1 MENLL
6 DTWLFK
12 TILRPLLDVA
22 VLTFLLYKGYRIL
35 YQTRAIPLLR
45 GIILMVL
52 IYGLAVGLKLDTLT
66 WILNFVAP
74 GIFVG
79 LAIVFQPELRKIFTQ
94 IGQGGWFTPQA
105 KPKAQHVDA
114 VLLASRQLSDM
125 RRGALITFIRK
136 VGLKNIVERG
146 TNLDAEVSAALLTTI
161 FSYDTPLHDGGLI
174 IQGGRI
180 VSAGCFYPL
189 SENPTLSKSFG
200 TRHRA
205 SLGLAEES
213 DAVTVVV
220 SEETGAI
227 SLAYSGALHYDLS
240 ADELRRRLKDL
251 LEFKDDDP
259 TTPAGYREGGFR
271 EDA

>member
-1 MENLL
+1 L
-6 DTWLFK
+6 DWIFNSWFVK
-12 TILRPLLDVA
+12 TIFRPVLDIA
-22 VLTFLLYKGYRIL
+22 VLSFLLYKAYRIL

-45 GIILMVL
+45 GIFFMVVL
-52 IYGLAVGLKLDTLT
+52 YLLAVGLKLETLT
-66 WILNFVAP
+66 WILNFLAP

-105 KPKAQHVDA
+105 KPKAYHVDS
-114 VLLASRQLSDM
+114 VLNACQELSRL
-125 RRGALITFIRK
+125 RRGALITFVRK
-136 VGLKNIVERG
+136 VGLKNILERG
-146 TNLDAEVSAALLTTI
+146 TALDADLSSALLLTV

-189 SENPTLSKSFG
+189 SENSTISKSFG

-205 SLGLAEES
+205 ALGMAEES

-220 SEETGAI
+220 SEETGAL
-227 SLAYSGALHYDLS
+227 SLAYNGALHYDVS
-240 ADELRRRLKDL
+240 QDEARRRLKAL
-251 LEFKDDDP
+251 LEFRDEEEISGK
-259 TTPAGYREGGFR
+259 GNEFG
-271 EDA
+271 E

>member
-6 DTWLFK
+6 DTWIFK
-12 TILRPLLDVA
+12 SVLRPLLDIS

-52 IYGLAVGLKLDTLT
+52 IYGLALGLRLDTLT

-74 GIFVG
+74 GVFVG
-79 LAIVFQPELRKIFTQ
+79 LAIMFQPELRKIFTQ
-94 IGQGGWFTPQA
+94 IGQGSWFTPQA

-114 VLLASRQLSDM
+114 VLASCRQLSEM

-146 TNLDAEVSAALLTTI
+146 TNLDAEVSTALLTTV

-205 SLGLAEES
+205 SLGMAEET

-220 SEETGAI
+220 SEETGAV
-227 SLAYSGALHYDLS
+227 SLAYNGVLHYDLS
-240 ADELRRRLKDL
+240 PEELRRRLKEL
-251 LEFKDDDP
+251 LEFKDDEA
-259 TTPAGYREGGFR
+259 PAGTSGDFS